1 MRRESSE
8 KMRKKIVSIALAGAM
23 VLSLAAC
30 GGGDKAAESTTAQA
44 AGETTTADA
53 AAVKESKAAKQE
65 ASTAKSPDNDIVI
78 ALQADAT
85 HLDPHVS
92 SNGVS
97 NQITNEMYE
106 TLLTFDEDTNV
117 VPLLAKE
124 WSVSEDGKSYTFVL
138 NEGIKFHD
146 GEPFNAES
154 VRAVYDRG
162 LKDSSLTLQRTINA
176 WEDVVV
182 DSEYQVT
189 IKLKE
194 PNNTFINKITQFRI
208 VSPKA
213 MAMENA
219 SDYLAKNSAGTGP
232 FVLSERV
239 DGGYT
244 KMVRNENYW
253 QEGPSVDSLTFQVVP
268 EDAARIAMLQTG
280 EADVIFPVPTTDVSQ
295 IENDPSI
302 IIDVAPATTYRYVTL
317 NTEWALP
324 DGRKPFAD
332 KRVRQAFNY
341 AFDSEAYAKVVFNG
355 YAKEPTSIFSD
366 SIRFYAEQTP
376 YKPDLEKAKALM
388 KEAGF
393 EDGFDVELI
402 VDNTTI
408 EQKGAVFVQQ
418 QLSQINVNV
427 LPNESTANAE
437 KTSAP
442 LEDTT
447 VQMWYVNWASG
458 SYEAD
463 GSMRNILHGEKFPP
477 EGYNTA
483 FWNNE
488 EFNQLLD
495 DALKMTDDAQIA
507 EAYAKAQAIAWEEC
521 PWIFLGNDNT
531 INAYKTYVTG
541 LQYKPGGTMVFRTV
555 GLDHE

>member
-1 MRRESSE
+1 MKRL
-8 KMRKKIVSIALAGAM
+8 VSLLLAGAM
-23 VLSLAAC
+23 VFSLTAC
-30 GGGDKAAESTTAQA
+30 GSKAEETTAAAAATEATTQDAAEVQA
-44 AGETTTADA
+44 S
-53 AAVKESKAAKQE
+53 KEAKVE
-65 ASTAKSPDNDIVI
+65 ASTAKSADNDIVI

-92 SNGVS
+92 SNGIS

-106 TLLTFDEDTNV
+106 CLLAFDEDTNV
-117 VPLLAKE
+117 VPALAKE
-124 WSVSEDGKSYTFVL
+124 WSVSEDGKSYTFIL
-138 NEGIKFHD
+138 NEGITFHD
-146 GEPFNAES
+146 GEPFNAEA
-154 VRAVYDRG
+154 VKAVYERG
-162 LKDSSLTLQRTINA
+162 LADDSLTLKRTISA
-176 WEDVVV
+176 WESVVV

-189 IKLKE
+189 INLTE
-194 PNNTFINKITQFRI
+194 PNNTFINKITQFRM

-244 KMVRNENYW
+244 KMVPNENYW
-253 QEGPSVDSLTFQVVP
+253 REGSTVDSLTFQVVP
-268 EDAARIAMLQTG
+268 EDASRIAMLQTG
-280 EADVIFPVPTTDVSQ
+280 EADIITPVPVTDVSL
-295 IENDPSI
+295 IENDESI

-317 NTEWALP
+317 NTEWALE

-332 KRVRQAFNY
+332 KRVRQACNY

-355 YAKEPTSIFSD
+355 YAKAPTSVFSD
-366 SIRFYAEQTP
+366 SIYYYAEQTP
-376 YKPDLEKAKALM
+376 YTADVEKAKALM
-388 KEAGF
+388 EEAGF
-393 EDGFDVELI
+393 ADGFDVEII

-408 EQKGAVFVQQ
+408 EQKGATFVQQ
-418 QLSQINVNV
+418 QLAQIGINVTL

-442 LEDTT
+442 LEETT
-447 VQMWYVNWASG
+447 VQMWYVNWSSG

-463 GSMRNILHGEKFPP
+463 GSMRSILHGEKFPP
-477 EGYNTA
+477 NGYNTA

-495 DALKMTDDAQIA
+495 DALKMSDTNEIA

-541 LQYKPGGTMVFRTV
+541 LQYKPGGVMVFRTI

>member
-1 MRRESSE
+1 
-8 KMRKKIVSIALAGAM
+8 MRKKIVSIALAGAM

-402 VDNTTI
+402 

-418 QLSQINVNV
+418 QLSQINVNVKV

>member
-1 MRRESSE
+1 MKRL
-8 KMRKKIVSIALAGAM
+8 VSLLLAGAM
-23 VLSLAAC
+23 VFSLTAC
-30 GGGDKAAESTTAQA
+30 GSKAEETTAAAAATEATTQDAAEVQA
-44 AGETTTADA
+44 S
-53 AAVKESKAAKQE
+53 KEAKVE
-65 ASTAKSPDNDIVI
+65 ASTAKSADNDIVI

-92 SNGVS
+92 SNGIS

-106 TLLTFDEDTNV
+106 CLLAFDEDTNV
-117 VPLLAKE
+117 VPALAKE
-124 WSVSEDGKSYTFVL
+124 WSVSEDGKSYTFIL
-138 NEGIKFHD
+138 NEGITFHD
-146 GEPFNAES
+146 GEPFNAEA
-154 VRAVYDRG
+154 VKAVYERG
-162 LKDSSLTLQRTINA
+162 LADDSLTLKRTISA
-176 WEDVVV
+176 WESVVV

-189 IKLKE
+189 INLTE
-194 PNNTFINKITQFRI
+194 PINTFINKITQFRM

-244 KMVRNENYW
+244 KMVPNENYW
-253 QEGPSVDSLTFQVVP
+253 REGSTVDSLTFQVVP
-268 EDAARIAMLQTG
+268 EDASRIAMLQTG
-280 EADVIFPVPTTDVSQ
+280 EADIITPVPVTDVSL
-295 IENDPSI
+295 IENDESI
-302 IIDVAPATTYRYVTL
+302 IIDVAPATTYRYVTH
-317 NTEWALP
+317 NTEWALE

-332 KRVRQAFNY
+332 KRVRQACNY

-355 YAKEPTSIFSD
+355 YAKAPTSVFSD
-366 SIRFYAEQTP
+366 SIYYYAEQTP
-376 YKPDLEKAKALM
+376 YTADVEKAKALM
-388 KEAGF
+388 EEAGF
-393 EDGFDVELI
+393 ADGFDVEII

-408 EQKGAVFVQQ
+408 EQKGATFVQQ
-418 QLSQINVNV
+418 QLAQIGINVTL

-442 LEDTT
+442 LEETT
-447 VQMWYVNWASG
+447 VQMWYVNWSSG

-463 GSMRNILHGEKFPP
+463 GSMRSILHGEKFPP
-477 EGYNTA
+477 NGYNTA

-495 DALKMTDDAQIA
+495 DALKMSDTNEIA

-541 LQYKPGGTMVFRTV
+541 LQYKPGGVMVFRTI

>member
-1 MRRESSE
+1 MKRL
-8 KMRKKIVSIALAGAM
+8 VSLLLAGAM
-23 VLSLAAC
+23 VFSLTAC
-30 GGGDKAAESTTAQA
+30 GSKAEETTAAAAATEATTQDAAEVQA
-44 AGETTTADA
+44 S
-53 AAVKESKAAKQE
+53 KEAKVE
-65 ASTAKSPDNDIVI
+65 ASTAKSADNDIVI

-92 SNGVS
+92 SNGIS

-106 TLLTFDEDTNV
+106 CLLAFDEDTNV
-117 VPLLAKE
+117 VPALAKE
-124 WSVSEDGKSYTFVL
+124 WSVSEDGKSYTFIL
-138 NEGIKFHD
+138 NEGITFHD
-146 GEPFNAES
+146 GEPFNAEA
-154 VRAVYDRG
+154 VKAVYERG
-162 LKDSSLTLQRTINA
+162 LADDSLTLKRTISA
-176 WEDVVV
+176 WESVVV

-189 IKLKE
+189 INLTE
-194 PNNTFINKITQFRI
+194 PNNTFINKITQFRM

-244 KMVRNENYW
+244 KMVPNENYW
-253 QEGPSVDSLTFQVVP
+253 REGSTVDSLTFQVVP
-268 EDAARIAMLQTG
+268 EDASRIAMLQTG
-280 EADVIFPVPTTDVSQ
+280 EADIITPVPVTDVSL
-295 IENDPSI
+295 IENDESI

-317 NTEWALP
+317 NTEWALE

-332 KRVRQAFNY
+332 KRVRQACNY

-355 YAKEPTSIFSD
+355 YAKAPTSVFSD
-366 SIRFYAEQTP
+366 SIYYYAEQTP
-376 YKPDLEKAKALM
+376 YTADVEKAKALM
-388 KEAGF
+388 EEAGF
-393 EDGFDVELI
+393 ADGFDVEII

-408 EQKGAVFVQQ
+408 EQKGATFVQQ
-418 QLSQINVNV
+418 QLAQIGINVTL

-442 LEDTT
+442 LEETT
-447 VQMWYVNWASG
+447 VQMWYVNWSSG

-463 GSMRNILHGEKFPP
+463 GSMRSILHGEKFPP
-477 EGYNTA
+477 NGYNTA

-495 DALKMTDDAQIA
+495 DALKMSDTNEIA
-507 EAYAKAQAIAWEEC
+507 EAYAKAQAIAWDEC

-541 LQYKPGGTMVFRTV
+541 LQYKPGGVMVFRTI

>member
-1 MRRESSE
+1 M
-8 KMRKKIVSIALAGAM
+8 KKKLSFLLAVVMAFTF
-23 VLSLAAC
+23 AAC
-30 GGGDKAAESTTAQA
+30 SSGGSGNESTTNTETPT
-44 AGETTTADA
+44 ETTQEET
-53 AAVKESKAAKQE
+53 KEE
-65 ASTAKSPDNDIVI
+65 ASAETSTAKSPDNDLVV
-78 ALQADAT
+78 AMQADAT

-92 SNGVS
+92 GNGVS
-97 NQITNEMYE
+97 NTVTNAMYE
-106 TLLTFDEDTNV
+106 SLVTFDADSNI
-117 VPLLAKE
+117 VPMLAKE
-124 WSVSEDGKSYTFVL
+124 WTMSEDGKSYTFIL
-138 NEGIKFHD
+138 NEGITFHD
-146 GEPFNAES
+146 GEPFNAE
-154 VRAVYDRG
+154 AVIANWERG
-162 LKDSSLTLQRTINA
+162 KADESLRVYSQTKSWVSA
-176 WEDVVV
+176 VA
-182 DSEYQVT
+182 DSEYQLT
-189 IKLKE
+189 ITLDE
-194 PNNTFINKITQFRI
+194 PNNTFLNKLTQVRI
-208 VSPKA
+208 ISPKA
-213 MAMENA
+213 IKELGK
-219 SDYLAKNSAGTGP
+219 DGLAKQSAGTGP
-232 FVLSERV
+232 YILSERV

-244 KMVRNENYW
+244 KMVRNEIYW
-253 QEGPSVDSLTFQVVP
+253 REGPKVDTLTFKVVP
-268 EDAARIAMLQTG
+268 EDGARIAMLQTG

-427 LPNESTANAE
+427 KVLPNESTANAE